1 MMNLSSEPISQD
13 VADTAPLTRRE
24 IADLLPGVPG
34 WSLEDRRLAARFV
47 CKGFCDAVA
56 LLQDIV
62 RLSARENHHPDICI
76 REGRIVD
83 VAWYTYAIGGL
94 SRNDFVMAAR
104 LSEWLRYRQG
114 GVL

>member
-1 MMNLSSEPISQD
+1 MDLSSETISPD

-24 IADLLPGVPG
+24 IADLLPEVPD
-34 WSLEDRRLAARFV
+34 WLLENGRLTARFA
-47 CKGFCDAVA
+47 CRGFDEAVT
-56 LLQDIV
+56 LLNEIAGFA
-62 RLSARENHHPDICI
+62 ARENHLPDLAIHAT
-76 REGRIVD
+76 RFVD

-114 GVL
+114 ALL